1 MFKLN
6 AKLMAGAAL
15 CAVLLA
21 GCGGDSD
28 NNGNDNGG
36 GFGMTKPPPG
46 GGEQTITSVF
56 EYIKNLIAS
65 NGENTDPID
74 INSLTLAA
82 DDTSEPA
89 ALE

>member
-1 MFKLN
+1 MFKFN
-6 AKLMAGAAL
+6 AKLLAGAAL

-28 NNGNDNGG
+28 NNGNGG

-65 NGENTDPID
+65 NDENTDPID

-82 DDTSEPA
+82 DDTSDPVPVE
-89 ALE
+89 